1 MTKFVVSRLFKAVI
15 PVWFIVS
22 LVFVCTRMSGDPTLW
37 ILPDD
42 APEAARIELRESLG
56 LDRPVTAQ
64 YVSYFADALRGDMG
78 CSYKYLRPVN
88 EVFAESAWATVSLGV
103 LAFSLA
109 ILLGVLLGVMAAVH
123 RNSPLDRITMSATI
137 AGYTVPNF
145 VFGILLI
152 FLFSLKLRMLPSGGN
167 STAAHYIMPTLTLM
181 MGPMANIARLTRSS
195 MLDVLRQDYLECARS
210 KGVPEIVVIF
220 KHSLRN
226 ALIPVVTIIGLQMGI
241 IIGGSV
247 VVETVFAWPGIGS
260 LIVNAAKTR
269 DFPMLQYGILIIA
282 AAVTLTNTMVD
293 LSYAF
298 LDPRIR
304 DNF

>member
-15 PVWFIVS
+15 TVWFIVS

-123 RNSPLDRITMSATI
+123 RNSPLDRITMS
-137 AGYTVPNF
+137 

-260 LIVNAAKTR
+260 LIVNAELR
-269 DFPMLQYGILIIA
+269 VSRSPH
-282 AAVTLTNTMVD
+282 
-293 LSYAF
+293 
-298 LDPRIR
+298 PRQLLR
-304 DNF
+304 RRTA